1 MALTTA
7 QWRWSLTKREADG
20 MPCPECQ
27 HENPVGA
34 RFCNECAAPLQSR
47 CPSCGTENPQNAKF
61 CHQCATPL
69 VGPGPQGAER
79 RQLTVMFCDLA
90 ESTALAGQLDP
101 EDWREVIR
109 AYQTACAT
117 VIHRFEGHIAQYLG
131 DGILVYFGYPQAHE
145 DDAQRA
151 VRAGLEI
158 LDAIDVLRVR
168 IQREWRLPVA
178 VRLGIRTGLV
188 VGGEIGGDGRYEQLA
203 LGDTPN
209 IAARIQARAAP
220 GTVVIGDSTH
230 RLVQDHFACQ
240 ELGLETLRGVA
251 APMMLYEVSG
261 ELETP
266 NRPDADEARSLK
278 PLVGRD
284 AEASHLAQSWR
295 QVRTGGGRAVLING
309 EAGVGKTRLVQE
321 LKAQV
326 MAERHIWLECRC
338 LPYHQHSALYPLIEL
353 LQRLLPLR
361 REDTPEEQLAKIER
375 LARLCRTPMTET
387 VTLFAELLSD
397 ATLPADRYPPLM
409 WTPSQQRHKT
419 LQALMALLTQFAR
432 QRPLVFIMEGL
443 HDVDP
448 STLEFLSLLFHHNP
462 PDHLLVVLT
471 YRPDFSPPWP
481 ESEYLT
487 TISLN
492 RLKREQVDTIVS
504 QLTAGKALP
513 SALHQHIVS
522 RSDGIPLFVEELTKM
537 VLESDLLRE
546 GPHHYELL
554 GPLPALSIP
563 ATLQDSLMA
572 RLDRLVTARGIA
584 QLGAV
589 VGRQFSYALIQAVSQ
604 LDDVTLQRE
613 LARLIDAELLYQRG
627 EIPQATYIFKHT
639 LIQEVAYQSL
649 LKSTRQQIHQRIAQV
664 LTEAFPNTVKA
675 QPELLA
681 HHATEAGLAEPAV
694 GYWQQAGQHALRRSA
709 NVEAAAHF
717 RRGLTLLKTLE
728 ETPER
733 LQQELA
739 LQAALA
745 PALIATQGFAAPDVV
760 NAYFRAQELCLQV
773 GTPSQL
779 FPVLRGL
786 WVCLEVRADLQT
798 ARTLGEQLLELAQ
811 RNPDPAHLVEA
822 HRALGNTFFWLGE
835 LDLARDHL
843 EQGIALYDAKQ
854 HHALAFLYGTDPGV
868 ICWAYAAWVYWLL
881 GFPEQALASSQKAL
895 DLAQTLAHAHS
906 EAAALNWAGVL
917 HHLRRE
923 EQAAYERAEALIALA
938 EAQGFPYWLAQ
949 GRMLR
954 GWALAAL
961 GHTGEAIEQ
970 IHRGLV
976 AYRATGAEIQR
987 PYWLA
992 LEAEAYVLAGR
1003 HMEALQ
1009 AVNHGVRAM
1018 YATGEHWYHAELYRL
1033 KGELLLAQSELAL
1046 DDVDTSLQEALT
1058 TAQQQHA
1065 KSLELRAVMSLSR
1078 MWLAQGEAARAQAL
1092 LTPVYQGFTEGFGTA
1107 DLRDAKALLASLD

>member
-1 MALTTA
+1 
-7 QWRWSLTKREADG
+7 
-20 MPCPECQ
+20 
-27 HENPVGA
+27 
-34 RFCNECAAPLQSR
+34 
-47 CPSCGTENPQNAKF
+47 
-61 CHQCATPL
+61 
-69 VGPGPQGAER
+69 
-79 RQLTVMFCDLA
+79 MFCDLA
-90 ESTALAGQLDP
+90 GSTGLAGQLDP

-117 VIHRFEGHIAQYLG
+117 VIHRFEGYIAQYLG

-158 LDAIDVLRVR
+158 LDAMDALRVR
-168 IQREWRLPVA
+168 VQREWGFPLA

-188 VGGEIGGDGRYEQLA
+188 VVGEIGGDGRYEQLA

-209 IAARIQARAAP
+209 IAARIQALAAP
-220 GTVVIGDSTH
+220 GTVVIGESTH
-230 RLVQDHFACQ
+230 RLVQDHFECR
-240 ELGLETLRGVA
+240 ELGQETLRGVA
-251 APMMLYEVSG
+251 APMMLYEVVG

-266 NRPDADEARSLK
+266 HRSDAEEVRALA

-284 AEASHLAQSWR
+284 AEAGRLTQIWR
-295 QVRTGGGRAVLING
+295 QVRTGGGHVVLLSG

-321 LKAQV
+321 LKMQV
-326 MAERHIWLECRC
+326 ADERHIWLECRC

-353 LQRLLPLR
+353 LQYLLPLR
-361 REDTPEEQLAKIER
+361 REDTPEEQVAKIER
-375 LARLCRTPMTET
+375 LVSLCRLPPAET
-387 VTLFAELLSD
+387 VPLFAELVSD
-397 ATLPADRYPPLM
+397 VTLPPNRYPPLT
-409 WTPSQQRHKT
+409 WTPSQQRLKT
-419 LQALMALLTQFAR
+419 LQAFLALFTQLAR

-443 HDVDP
+443 HYVDP
-448 STLEFLSLLFHHNP
+448 STLEFLSLLIDSCP
-462 PDHLLVVLT
+462 LDRVLVLLT
-471 YRPDFSPPWP
+471 YRPDFSPPWS
-481 ESEYLT
+481 EREYLT

-492 RLKREQVDTIVS
+492 RLKREQVDTMVS

-522 RSDGIPLFVEELTKM
+522 RSDGVPLFVEELTKM

-563 ATLQDSLMA
+563 STLQDSLMA

-589 VGRQFSYALIQAVSQ
+589 IGRQFSYALIQAVSQ
-604 LDDVTLQRE
+604 LDDDTLQRE
-613 LARLIDAELLYQRG
+613 MARLIDAELLYQRG
-627 EIPQATYIFKHT
+627 ELPQANYIFKHT

-649 LKSTRQQIHQRIAQV
+649 LKSTRQQVHQRIVQV
-664 LTEAFPNTVKA
+664 LTEAFPSTVKA

-681 HHATEAGLAEPAV
+681 HHATEAGLTDQAV
-694 GYWQQAGQHALRRSA
+694 GYWQQAGQHALQRSA

-717 RRGLTLLKTLE
+717 RRGLTLLKTLP
-728 ETPER
+728 ETPEH
-733 LQQELA
+733 LQQELT

-760 NAYFRAQELCLQV
+760 NTYFRARELCQQV
-773 GTPSQL
+773 GTSAQL

-798 ARTLGEQLLELAQ
+798 ARTLGEQLLEHAQ
-811 RNPDPAHLVEA
+811 RGPDPALLVEA

-835 LDLARDHL
+835 LDTARDHL
-843 EQGIALYDAKQ
+843 ERSIALYDAKQ

-868 ICWAYAAWVYWLL
+868 VCCAYAAWVYWLL

-895 DLAQTLAHAHS
+895 GIARTLAHAHS

-923 EQAAYERAEALIALA
+923 EQAAYEQAEALMALA
-938 EAQGFPYWLAQ
+938 KAQGFPYWLAE
-949 GRMLR
+949 GRILR
-954 GWALAAL
+954 SWALAAL
-961 GHTGEAIEQ
+961 GQTGEAIEE
-970 IHRGLV
+970 IHQGLA

-992 LEAEAYVLAGR
+992 LEAEAYALAGQ
-1003 HMEALQ
+1003 HAEALK
-1009 AVNHGVRAM
+1009 AVNDGIRAV

-1033 KGELLLAQSELAL
+1033 KGELLLAQTKPVPNEADASF
-1046 DDVDTSLQEALT
+1046 QEALT
-1058 TAQQQHA
+1058 TARQQQA
-1065 KSLELRAVMSLSR
+1065 KSLELRTAMSLSR

-1092 LTPVYQGFTEGFGTA
+1092 LAPVYQGFTEGFGTA
-1107 DLRDAKALLASLD
+1107 DLRDAKSLLASLNAANRGHP

>member
-1 MALTTA
+1 M
-7 QWRWSLTKREADG
+7 Q
-20 MPCPECQ
+20 CPECH

-34 RFCNECAAPLQSR
+34 KFCNECATSLHLR
-47 CPSCGTENPQNAKF
+47 CPSCSTENPQNAKF

-69 VGPGPQGAER
+69 VGSGPPGAER

-90 ESTALAGQLDP
+90 GSTGLASQLDP

-117 VIHRFEGHIAQYLG
+117 IIHRFEGYIAQYLG

-145 DDAQRA
+145 DEAQRA

-158 LDAIDVLRVR
+158 LDAMDTLRARV
-168 IQREWRLPVA
+168 QREWGLPLA

-188 VGGEIGGDGRYEQLA
+188 VVGEIGGDGRYEQLA

-230 RLVQDHFACQ
+230 RLVQDHFECR
-240 ELGLETLRGVA
+240 ELGPETLRGVA
-251 APMMLYEVSG
+251 APMMLYEVMG

-266 NRPDADEARSLK
+266 NRLETDETRPLA

-284 AEASHLAQSWR
+284 AEAGRLAQTWR
-295 QVRTGGGRAVLING
+295 QVRAGRGHAILLSG

-321 LKAQV
+321 LKTQV
-326 MAERHIWLECRC
+326 AAERHIWLECRC

-353 LQRLLPLR
+353 LQHLMPLR

-375 LARLCRTPMTET
+375 IASLCRMPMAET
-387 VTLFAELLSD
+387 VPLFAELLS
-397 ATLPADRYPPLM
+397 AEPPPADRYPTQM
-409 WTPSQQRHKT
+409 WTPPQRHKT
-419 LQALMALLTQFAR
+419 LQALLALLTQLAR

-443 HDVDP
+443 HHVDP
-448 STLEFLSLLFHHNP
+448 STLEFLSLLIDSHP
-462 PDHLLVVLT
+462 PDHVLVLLT
-471 YRPDFSPPWP
+471 YRPDLSPPWS
-481 ESEYLT
+481 ESEHLT
-487 TISLN
+487 AISLS
-492 RLKREQVDTIVS
+492 RLKREQVDIMVS

-513 SALHQHIVS
+513 NALHQHIVS

-589 VGRQFSYALIQAVSQ
+589 IGRQFSYALIQAVSQ
-604 LDDVTLQRE
+604 LDDDTLQRE
-613 LARLIDAELLYQRG
+613 MARLIDAELLYQRG
-627 EIPQATYIFKHT
+627 ELPQATYIFKHA

-649 LKSTRQQIHQRIAQV
+649 LKSTRQQVHQRIVQV
-664 LTEAFPNTVKA
+664 LMEAFPKTVKV

-681 HHATEAGLAEPAV
+681 HHATEAGLTDQAV

-709 NVEAAAHF
+709 NIEAAAHF
-717 RRGLTLLKTLE
+717 RQGLTLLKTLP
-728 ETPER
+728 ETPEHLR
-733 LQQELA
+733 QELN

-760 NAYFRAQELCLQV
+760 NTYFRARELCQQV
-773 GTPSQL
+773 GTAAQL

-798 ARTLGEQLLELAQ
+798 ARTLGEQLLEHAQ
-811 RNPDPAHLVEA
+811 RDPDPAHLVEA

-835 LDLARDHL
+835 LDTARDHL
-843 EQGIALYDAKQ
+843 ERGIALYDAKQ

-868 ICWAYAAWVYWLL
+868 ICCAYAAWVYWLL

-895 DLAQTLAHAHS
+895 GIARTLAHAHS

-923 EQAAYERAEALIALA
+923 EQAAYEQSEALMTLA
-938 EAQGFPYWLAQ
+938 KAQGFPYWLAE
-949 GRMLR
+949 GRILR
-954 GWALAAL
+954 SWALAAL
-961 GHTGEAIEQ
+961 GQTGEAIEQ
-970 IHRGLV
+970 IHQGLA

-992 LEAEAYVLAGR
+992 LEAEAYALAGQ
-1003 HMEALQ
+1003 HAEALQ
-1009 AVNHGVRAM
+1009 AVNDGIRAV

-1033 KGELLLAQSELAL
+1033 KGELLLAQSESAP
-1046 DDVDTSLQEALT
+1046 DEVDASFQEALT
-1058 TAQQQHA
+1058 TAQQQQA
-1065 KSLELRAVMSLSR
+1065 KSLELRTAMSLSR
-1078 MWLAQGEAARAQAL
+1078 MWLAQGEAARARAL
-1092 LTPVYQGFTEGFGTA
+1092 LAPVYQGFTEGFDTA
-1107 DLRDAKALLASLD
+1107 DLWDAKTLLASLEAAIRLG